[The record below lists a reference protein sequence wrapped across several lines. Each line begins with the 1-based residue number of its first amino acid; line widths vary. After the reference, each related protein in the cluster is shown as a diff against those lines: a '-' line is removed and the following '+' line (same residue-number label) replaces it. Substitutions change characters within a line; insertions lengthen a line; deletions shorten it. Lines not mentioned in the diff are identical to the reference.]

1 MQHRVILRIGK
12 TCEAE
17 DAREHNDRSAL
28 ERRKQLKRAASR
40 RYPSTARFLPLRGET
55 QSAESLAAILFMA
68 AIAAYGFYTSL
79 GGQPLFGGAVLEE

>member
-28 ERRKQLKRAASR
+28 EGRKQLKRAASR

-55 QSAESLAAILFMA
+55 
-68 AIAAYGFYTSL
+68 
-79 GGQPLFGGAVLEE
+79 